1 MEITNLLLENRSME
15 RSRAAQ
21 GITNWKRLLPN
32 YDKKLR
38 ATFQKET
45 LVLRQLIICHL
56 YLKLLAIKLTN
67 ETQNK
72 TKIIKRKT
80 ETAIIK
86 HTTPTADTRKLN
98 ILT

>member
-32 YDKKLR
+32 DDKKSR

-45 LVLRQLIICHL
+45 LVMR
-56 YLKLLAIKLTN
+56 
-67 ETQNK
+67 
-72 TKIIKRKT
+72 
-80 ETAIIK
+80 
-86 HTTPTADTRKLN
+86 
-98 ILT
+98 